1 MRAQMLR
8 VWQDFKQFL
17 DRVNI
22 DVLPITER
30 LQFS

>member
-17 DRVNI
+17 DQVNI